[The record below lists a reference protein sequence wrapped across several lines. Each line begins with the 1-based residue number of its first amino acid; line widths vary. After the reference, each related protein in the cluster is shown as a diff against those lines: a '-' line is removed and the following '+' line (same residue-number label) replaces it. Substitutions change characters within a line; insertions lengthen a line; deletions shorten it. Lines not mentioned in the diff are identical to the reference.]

1 MTQYRAFNPV
11 VALLCVLG
19 AAAGLAL
26 LVNLTAALFTVTGGV
41 IVLIASRPLPAPP
54 PAIAEAPD
62 EASVESPA
70 PQGST
75 PVIEAIAEPVLMVA
89 GNRVIEAN
97 SAART
102 LLGEHILGEDVRLA
116 IRHPAATERLADTGG
131 DHDGEGVAL
140 IGLGVRDQ
148 RWEMR
153 VSPVENGRR
162 IVQLIDRT
170 GSYAAE
176 RMRID
181 FVASASHELKT
192 PLASILGFIE
202 TLSDPEAGSDA
213 RLRERF
219 LKVMAGEAARMQ
231 RLVDDL
237 LSLSRI
243 EAEKYAVPTDWVDIA
258 DLAETV
264 VREVSEAGDPR
275 AGDIVLDSAP
285 DIAPLHGDR
294 AQLSQM
300 LHNVISNAMKY
311 GRPGS
316 PVTVSIAQP
325 RPTMVRVSV
334 ADLGEGIPP
343 EHVPRLTER
352 FYRVDPGRSRAVGGT
367 GLGLAIVKHIVE
379 RHRGR
384 LDIAS
389 VRGMGTTV
397 TLMLPADGEATSLSS
412 KRHEAA
418 ASRLSEQADMPVRAD
433 QADPDIGELRG
444 LIAEMGGLAEAA
456 LDASVDALVRHD
468 LAAAQ
473 RVIAGDRRVD
483 ALESQVE
490 RLAIRLIALRAPTGG
505 DLREAVAALKI
516 AAVVER
522 IGDYA
527 KNIAKRVSAID
538 AGTIEPISMLPAM
551 ARMAGGLVHDVLDAF
566 AARDAAGAIDVAE
579 RDRAVDDF
587 YDGLFRLLVT
597 YMMENP
603 QSIGQVAHLLFIAK
617 NLERVGDH
625 ATNVAE
631 MVHYAATGDHM
642 PERERGASPIPPIAR
657 LQ

>member
-1 MTQYRAFNPV
+1 MTQFAAPRPIW
-11 VALLCVLG
+11 ALAATIAIAALSAWLFGWG
-19 AAAGLAL
+19 AAAGALAGGI
-26 LVNLTAALFTVTGGV
+26 VTIAVIFSHRRAEPSSETVPPSPIEPPSTTA
-41 IVLIASRPLPAPP
+41 
-54 PAIAEAPD
+54 
-62 EASVESPA
+62 
-70 PQGST
+70 

-97 SAART
+97 AAART

-116 IRHPAATERLADTGG
+116 IRHPAATERLADLGG
-131 DHDGEGVAL
+131 DHGSEGISL
-140 IGLGVRDQ
+140 IGLGTRDQ

-176 RMRID
+176 RMRVD

-192 PLASILGFIE
+192 PLASILGYVE
-202 TLSDPEAGSDA
+202 TLSEPEAGGDA
-213 RLRERF
+213 RLRDRF
-219 LKVMAGEAARMQ
+219 LKVMSGEASRMQ

-243 EAEKYAVPTDWVDIA
+243 EAEKYAQPTGSVDIA
-258 DLAETV
+258 ALTDAV
-264 VREVSEAGDPR
+264 VRELSEGGDER
-275 AGDIVLDSAP
+275 SNDLVLDVTNDLAP
-285 DIAPLHGDR
+285 VHGDR
-294 AQLSQM
+294 VQLSQM
-300 LHNVISNAMKY
+300 LHNIIGNAMKY
-311 GRPGS
+311 GRAGT
-316 PVTVSIAQP
+316 PVTISIAQP
-325 RPTMVRVSV
+325 KPAMVRVTV
-334 ADLGEGIPP
+334 ADQGEGIAP

-352 FYRVDPGRSRAVGGT
+352 FYRADPGRSRAVGGT

-397 TLMLPADGEATSLSS
+397 TVLLPIGAADEVLSS
-412 KRHEAA
+412 KRHDST
-418 ASRLSEQADMPVRAD
+418 ASAPLVESAVAPADAD
-433 QADPDIGELRG
+433 DADPDIGELRG

-468 LAAAQ
+468 LKAA
-473 RVIAGDRRVD
+473 RGVIAGDRRVD

-527 KNIAKRVSAID
+527 KNIAKRVPAID
-538 AGTIEPISMLPAM
+538 AGAIEPIAMLPAM

-566 AARDAAGAIDVAE
+566 AARDAAAAIDVAE

-597 YMMENP
+597 YMIENP
-603 QSIGQVAHLLFIAK
+603 ESIGQVAHLLFIAK

-631 MVHYAATGDHM
+631 MVHYAATGAHM
-642 PERERGASPIPPIAR
+642 PERERGASPIPPIER
-657 LQ
+657 MH